1 MQRTRTT
8 YLTWS
13 SIRVCVCIRFKSRTR
28 SPTLTIVSEDMRTH
42 TQTHV
47 YTYIFILE
55 TCLRR
60 NLFYIL
66 FHDAHAANVY
76 TKRCHL
82 ATTHT
87 PIVTTATSQDRRRR
101 RPFFFRPVLSA
112 PPSPPHTQSSCFTYG
127 VTIRFATQLRQHICL
142 RKMHVYIQID
152 TRDHLRSEI
161 RNVYMYTYITTY
173 ENGHEFTRNRVFLF
187 LPNVALVRTDFR
199 LTMLWNF
206 GACYRKCHVNSG
218 SHKHLHRI

>member
-1 MQRTRTT
+1 MAVIRKISAAHATAVRVRCTHKSTYPTILHITYIINSLTIFIFFYIRIILIYYVKMQRTRTT

-13 SIRVCVCIRFKSRTR
+13 SIRVCVWIRFKSRTR

-112 PPSPPHTQSSCFTYG
+112 PPSPPTHTIVMFY
-127 VTIRFATQLRQHICL
+127 
-142 RKMHVYIQID
+142 
-152 TRDHLRSEI
+152 
-161 RNVYMYTYITTY
+161 
-173 ENGHEFTRNRVFLF
+173 
-187 LPNVALVRTDFR
+187 VRC
-199 LTMLWNF
+199 N
-206 GACYRKCHVNSG
+206 N
-218 SHKHLHRI
+218 